1 MEHAINVSAKHFI
14 NKSAPTTMRKI
25 LEKGQTGGDSDDDG
39 ESGEGSSEEVDIRD
53 ALGKALALIKQASL
67 FLFFFVPSNI

>member
-14 NKSAPTTMRKI
+14 NKLAPTTMRKI
-25 LEKGQTGGDSDDDG
+25 LEKGQMGGDSDDDG
-39 ESGEGSSEEVDIRD
+39 ESSENSSEEVDIHN
-53 ALGKALALIKQASL
+53 ALGKALALIKQVSL